1 MADDFLKTL
10 NDHLSDCYAVERE
23 LGGGGMSRV
32 FLAVEK
38 KLERR
43 VVIKV
48 LPENVSEGISMERFR
63 REIQVAAKLQ
73 HPHIVPVL
81 SAGEID
87 GKPYFTMPYIAGDA
101 LNQRIERD
109 GELPVDEAV
118 RLLRDL
124 ASALAYAHKNGV
136 VHRDMKPAN
145 VLLADE
151 YALITDF
158 GVAKALSASTLNEK
172 AETLTVAGLSM
183 GTPAYMSPEQAAG
196 DSAIDH
202 RSDIYSFGLIAYE
215 ILTGSPPFTGRNS
228 QALMAAHAAI
238 PPEPILSRRHVLPEW
253 LANLVMRCLEKRPA
267 DRPQTATEIV
277 RILQSPEVSA
287 TAPSYPTA
295 AAPHAVAAP
304 APAAPAAAPATAA
317 TARPRV
323 APMII
328 AAIVGVVLVAVALF
342 TVTRRNNQP
351 TESASGVVSSVAVLP
366 LVNVGGS
373 REDEYFSDGMTD
385 ELATVLSKISGLRVA
400 SRTSA
405 FSFKG
410 KKMNV
415 ADIGRA
421 LNVQAV
427 LEGTVRRA
435 GGKLR
440 VTGQLTSVRD
450 GLSLW
455 SDSYER
461 DASDV
466 FAVQDDV
473 ARAIAEALKL
483 RLASTSSSPQAG
495 AGTTNIQAY
504 DTYLRGR
511 YFWNARGADNLR
523 RAIDYFDQAIA
534 TDPNFS
540 RAYAARAITYALL
553 PEYSDA
559 SPADAL
565 QKTRADGEKALA
577 GDSTLAEAYTGIA
590 LAFVHSRNWDQ
601 AEQAY
606 KKAIALDPDYAT
618 AHQWYGELLYNTSR
632 LDSSVAETALARKVD
647 PLAPILAAANSY
659 ALSLARR
666 YPEAITVAKQGLEL
680 APNLG
685 VLHSVAAQI
694 YVGLGDAAN
703 ARREMELAAKLDHEL
718 FLRQGQL
725 AYVYAATGDRPA
737 AVAVLERM
745 RKDPAAEQKH
755 SVALAIGY
763 LSLGDKAKALELLE
777 RAERNHDVGLLTA
790 ASPLDDPLYA
800 PVRNDPRF
808 LAIMERMGLN
818 KFMKR

>member
-1 MADDFLKTL
+1 MADEFLRTL

-38 KLERR
+38 KLERK

-48 LPENVSEGISMERFR
+48 LPEDVAAGISVDRFR
-63 REIQVAAKLQ
+63 REIQLAAKLQ

-87 GKPYFTMPYIAGDA
+87 GKPYFTMPYIAGEA
-101 LNQRIERD
+101 LNQRIARE
-109 GELPVDEAV
+109 GELPIDDAV

-124 ASALAYAHKNGV
+124 ASALAYAHRNGV
-136 VHRDMKPAN
+136 VHRDIKPAN
-145 VLLADE
+145 ILLADE

-158 GVAKALSASTLNEK
+158 GVAKALSASALNEQ
-172 AETLTVAGLSM
+172 AESLTLDGSTL
-183 GTPAYMSPEQAAG
+183 GTPAYISPEQAVADPG
-196 DSAIDH
+196 TDH
-202 RSDIYSFGLIAYE
+202 RTDIYSFGVVAYE
-215 ILTGSPPFTGRNS
+215 VLTGSPPFTGRNS
-228 QALMAAHAAI
+228 QALMAAHATL
-238 PPEPILSRRHVLPEW
+238 PPEDISNRRRVLPEW

-267 DRPQTATEIV
+267 DRPQTATEIM
-277 RILQSPEVSA
+277 RLLQSHEGSG
-287 TAPSYPTA
+287 TAPSL
-295 AAPHAVAAP
+295 VAAP
-304 APAAPAAAPATAA
+304 REAPAPSNVM
-317 TARPRV
+317 RIV
-323 APMII
+323 A
-328 AAIVGVVLVAVALF
+328 AAIVVVVLAAAVVFA
-342 TVTRRNNQP
+342 VTRRNNQLP
-351 TESASGVVSSVAVLP
+351 ASVSQAVSSVAVLP

-385 ELATVLSKISGLRVA
+385 ELATVLSRIPGLRVA

-410 KKMNV
+410 KEMNV
-415 ADIGRA
+415 ADIGHA
-421 LNVQAV
+421 LNVQAI

-466 FAVQDDV
+466 FAVQDDI
-473 ARAIAEALKL
+473 ARSIADALKL
-483 RLASTSSSPQAG
+483 RLAATSSTPQKG
-495 AGTTNIQAY
+495 AGTTNVQAY
-504 DTYLRGR
+504 DLYLRGR

-534 TDPNFS
+534 ADPNFA

-559 SPADAL
+559 SPVDAL

-577 GDSTLAEAYTGIA
+577 RDSTLAEAQTGIA

-601 AEQAY
+601 AERAY
-606 KKAIALDPDYAT
+606 QKAITLDPNYAT

-632 LDSSVAETALARKVD
+632 LDSSVAETARARTLD

-666 YPEAITVAKQGLEL
+666 YPEAIVVAKQGLEL

-703 ARREMELAAKLDHEL
+703 ARREMELAAKIDHEL
-718 FLRQGQL
+718 LLRQGQL

-737 AVAVLERM
+737 AAAVLDQM
-745 RKDPAAEQKH
+745 RKDPTAEQKH

-763 LSLGDKAKALELLE
+763 LSLGDKGKALELLE
-777 RAERNHDVGLLTA
+777 RAEQNNDVGLLTA

-808 LAIMERMGLN
+808 LAIMQRMGLS
-818 KFMKR
+818 KFAKR

>member
-1 MADDFLKTL
+1 MADEFLRTL
-10 NDHLSDCYAVERE
+10 SDHLSDCYTVERE

-32 FLAVEK
+32 FLAVDK
-38 KLERR
+38 KLERK

-48 LPENVSEGISMERFR
+48 LPEDVAAGISVDRFR
-63 REIQVAAKLQ
+63 REIHVAAKLQ

-87 GKPYFTMPYIAGDA
+87 GKPYFTMPYIAGEA
-101 LNQRIERD
+101 LNQRIARE
-109 GELPVDEAV
+109 GELPIDDAV

-124 ASALAYAHKNGV
+124 ASALAYAHRNGV
-136 VHRDMKPAN
+136 VHRDIKPAN
-145 VLLADE
+145 ILLADE
-151 YALITDF
+151 YALVTDF
-158 GVAKALSASTLNEK
+158 GVAKALSASALNESVD
-172 AETLTVAGLSM
+172 TLTLEGSTL
-183 GTPAYMSPEQAAG
+183 GTPAYISPEQAVA
-196 DSAIDH
+196 DPATDH
-202 RSDIYSFGLIAYE
+202 RTDIYSFGVVAYE
-215 ILTGSPPFTGRNS
+215 VLTGSPPFTGRNS
-228 QALMAAHAAI
+228 QALMAAHATI
-238 PPEPILSRRHVLPEW
+238 PPEAISNRRRVLPEW
-253 LANLVMRCLEKRPA
+253 LANLVMLCLEKRPA
-267 DRPQTATEIV
+267 DRPQTATEIM
-277 RILQSPEVSA
+277 RILQSHEGSG
-287 TAPSYPTA
+287 TA
-295 AAPHAVAAP
+295 ASLVAAP
-304 APAAPAAAPATAA
+304 LVAPA
-317 TARPRV
+317 RSNVMRMV
-323 APMII
+323 A
-328 AAIVGVVLVAVALF
+328 AAIVVVVLVAGVAF
-342 TVTRRNNQP
+342 AVTRRNNQP
-351 TESASGVVSSVAVLP
+351 PASVSQAVSSVAVLP

-385 ELATVLSKISGLRVA
+385 ELATVLSKIPGLRVA

-410 KKMNV
+410 KEMNV
-415 ADIGRA
+415 ADIGHA
-421 LNVQAV
+421 LNVQAI

-466 FAVQDDV
+466 FAVQDDI
-473 ARAIAEALKL
+473 ARSIADALKL
-483 RLASTSSSPQAG
+483 RLAATSSTPQGG
-495 AGTTNIQAY
+495 AGTTNVQAY
-504 DTYLRGR
+504 DFYLRGR

-523 RAIDYFDQAIA
+523 HAIEYFDKAIA
-534 TDPNFS
+534 ADPNFA

-565 QKTRADGEKALA
+565 QKTRADGENALA
-577 GDSTLAEAYTGIA
+577 RDSTLAEAHTGIA

-606 KKAIALDPDYAT
+606 QKAIALDPNYAT

-632 LDSSVAETALARKVD
+632 LDSSVAETARARKLD

-666 YPEAITVAKQGLEL
+666 YPEAIVVAKQGLEL

-694 YVGLGDAAN
+694 YVRLGDAAN
-703 ARREMELAAKLDHEL
+703 ARREMELAAKIDHEL

-737 AVAVLERM
+737 AAAVLDQM
-745 RKDPAAEQKH
+745 RRDPTSEQKH

-763 LSLGDKAKALELLE
+763 LALGDKAKALDLLE
-777 RAERNHDVGLLTA
+777 RAEQNNDVGLLTA

-800 PVRNDPRF
+800 PVRDDPRF
-808 LAIMERMGLN
+808 LAIMGRMGLS